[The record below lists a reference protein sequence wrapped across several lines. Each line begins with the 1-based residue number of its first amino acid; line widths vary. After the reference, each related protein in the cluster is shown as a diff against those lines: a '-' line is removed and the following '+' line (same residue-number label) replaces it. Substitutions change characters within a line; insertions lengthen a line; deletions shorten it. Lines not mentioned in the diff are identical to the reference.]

1 MKGRI
6 QLGLLL
12 CLNMLVF
19 QAVAQVIEYD
29 TSSREPFFK
38 ARHFN
43 SSAHAT
49 FEAGVSHMFTNKV
62 VMLTGASLNW
72 VVNKRYVTTAR
83 FHTLT
88 SQVNIQ
94 SIATPHVDRPLYL
107 QHYYAGLS
115 FSYIFFADKI
125 ATLQPEIGAGW
136 ACARFEYPDK
146 LFQRQDYGA
155 ILPGVQTTFNLSKII
170 RLGLGVHYRA
180 VFGSKFFDLRSE
192 QLNGVSGSVSLK
204 VGKF

>member
-1 MKGRI
+1 MKGW
-6 QLGLLL
+6 LLSVML
-12 CLNMLVF
+12 FCLNLLVF

-29 TSSREPFFK
+29 TTSREPFFK

-49 FEAGVSHMFTNKV
+49 FEGGVSHMFSNKV
-62 VMLTGASLNW
+62 VMITGAGLSW
-72 VVNKRYVTTAR
+72 VVNKKYVTTAR

-88 SQVNIQ
+88 SQVDIQ
-94 SIATPHVDRPLYL
+94 PIATPHVEKPLYL

-115 FSYIFFADKI
+115 FGYIFFADKI

-136 ACARFEYPDK
+136 ACARFEYPEK
-146 LFQRQDYGA
+146 LFQRQDYAA
-155 ILPGVQTTFNLSKII
+155 ILPGALTTFNLSRFV

-180 VFGSKFFDLRSE
+180 VFGSKFFDLKSH
-192 QLNGVSGSVSLK
+192 QLNGVNGSVFLK
-204 VGKF
+204 VGTF